1 MKESRDVEFAKK
13 LFLQIVNAIKYCH
26 ELHIVHRD
34 LKPEN
39 IVFFAHDLVKLTD
52 FGLSANCRPGEKLQT
67 LCGSLE
73 YSAPEIF
80 LGESYDGPAVGELT
94 PLSNMELK
102 VYNKWDMI
110 SIRITYTIE
119 LGYNVPG
126 LVRTN
131 LLTKFIKPYVFL
143 CKLNSVST
151 YTR

>member
-1 MKESRDVEFAKK
+1 MIDTNAKLYLVLELGTGGDLYDFIQKKYPQGMKEVKDIEFAKK

-52 FGLSANCRPGEKLQT
+52 FGLSANCRPGQKLQT

-80 LGESYDGPAVGELT
+80 LGESYDGPAVGE
-94 PLSNMELK
+94 
-102 VYNKWDMI
+102 
-110 SIRITYTIE
+110 
-119 LGYNVPG
+119 
-126 LVRTN
+126 
-131 LLTKFIKPYVFL
+131 
-143 CKLNSVST
+143 
-151 YTR
+151 